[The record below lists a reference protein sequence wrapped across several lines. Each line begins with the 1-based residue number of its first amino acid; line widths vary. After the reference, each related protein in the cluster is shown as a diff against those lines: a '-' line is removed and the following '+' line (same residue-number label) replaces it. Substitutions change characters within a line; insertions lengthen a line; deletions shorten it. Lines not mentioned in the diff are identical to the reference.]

1 MSAPAHRPLVYPE
14 GVNLAEALSLP
25 ALEALHSVT
34 VGGTLEREVRWVSS
48 IDLPEPFEW
57 IRDGTLLL
65 STGYAWPR
73 DEEGLR
79 EYVRRIVDTGA
90 VGLVLA
96 VPKYFDAF
104 PEAAR
109 QEAEKL
115 GLPAFEIPWELP
127 FHPII
132 EVLHRHILNEQS
144 VTMARSEAIHRTLTE
159 AALEAGS
166 LQDLAH
172 TLSLLIGRS
181 VWFENL
187 EGSVL
192 AHAPQGLVPVG
203 MGLSRLERA
212 HQAQRLK
219 SGRGAVQ
226 LSQVDRSRGLTT
238 GGSRTGGSRLA
249 CPIRIGGDWVGT
261 VWLEEG
267 DLPFSDLDARAAEHA
282 AVVSALYLTHQ
293 RALSVQEARL
303 GYAFVDA
310 LLEGQFEPTPHALE
324 RSRLL
329 GFDPNGRYRVALLRL
344 EAQTP
349 LSSEDFV
356 RREQLL
362 EGLKRRLEDLKIA
375 ALFSVTLAL
384 IPLILPEESRGKP
397 LPLERLWQELTE
409 RFPHPLSLAV
419 ARVETGWQGVGRSY
433 REALSLLRHVPAGQM
448 RTHAELLLPRVL
460 AGDSAAQS
468 DFLEQLFGPLR
479 LERGGEALIQ
489 TLLALTR
496 GGFHLKKT
504 ALELGVH
511 LNTLRYRLDRV
522 RDLSGLTLEDSET
535 RFRLQLAQKLLEL
548 QES

>member
-1 MSAPAHRPLVYPE
+1 MNLV
-14 GVNLAEALSLP
+14 EALSLP
-25 ALEALHSVT
+25 ELEALRSVT
-34 VGGTLEREVRWVSS
+34 ALPVTVSDALDREVRWVSS

-57 IRDGTLLL
+57 IREGTLLL

-73 DEEGLR
+73 NEDGLR
-79 EYVRRIVDTGA
+79 EYVRRIVETGA

-109 QEAEKL
+109 QEAQKR

-144 VTMARSEAIHRTLTE
+144 VLMARSEAIHRTLTE

-166 LQDLAH
+166 LQDLAR

-192 AHAPQGLVPVG
+192 AHAPQGLAPA
-203 MGLSRLERA
+203 GLGLVRLERMG
-212 HQAQRLK
+212 QAQRLK
-219 SGRGAVQ
+219 SGRGAVH
-226 LSQVDRSRGLTT
+226 LMPVERSIGLRT
-238 GGSRTGGSRLA
+238 GGSGTGGSGTGGSRLA
-249 CPIRIGGDWVGT
+249 CPIRIGGEWVGT

-267 DLPFSDLDARAAEHA
+267 ELPFSDLDARAAEHA

-349 LSSEDFV
+349 LSNEDFA

-384 IPLILPEESRGKP
+384 IPLVLPEDSGGKP

-433 REALSLLRHVPAGQM
+433 REALSLLKHVPAGQM

-548 QES
+548 QGE

>member
-1 MSAPAHRPLVYPE
+1 MNSWPKPLLYPE
-14 GVNLAEALSLP
+14 GVNLVEALSLP
-25 ALEALHSVT
+25 ELEALRPVT
-34 VGGTLEREVRWVSS
+34 ALAVAASDALGREVRWVSS

-57 IRDGTLLL
+57 IREGTLLL

-79 EYVRRIVDTGA
+79 EYIRRIVETGA

-109 QEAEKL
+109 QEAQKR

-132 EVLHRHILNEQS
+132 EVLHRHILNEHS
-144 VTMARSEAIHRTLTE
+144 VLMARSEAIHRTLTE

-166 LQDLAH
+166 LQDLAR

-192 AHAPQGLVPVG
+192 AHAPEGPVPAGL
-203 MGLSRLERA
+203 GLSRLERGG
-212 HQAQRLK
+212 QAQRLK
-219 SGRGAVQ
+219 SGRGAVH
-226 LSQVDRSRGLTT
+226 LLPIDRSSDR
-238 GGSRTGGSRLA
+238 SSGSRLA
-249 CPIRIGGDWVGT
+249 CPIRIGGEWVGT

-267 DLPFSDLDARAAEHA
+267 DLPFSDLDSRAAEHA

-293 RALSVQEARL
+293 RALAVQEARL

-329 GFDPNGRYRVALLRL
+329 GFDPSGRYRVALLRL

-349 LSSEDFV
+349 LSVVDFA

-384 IPLILPEESRGKP
+384 IPLLLPEESGGKP
-397 LPLERLWQELTE
+397 LALERLWQELTD

-419 ARVETGWQGVGRSY
+419 ARVESGWQGVSRSY
-433 REALSLLRHVPAGQM
+433 IEALSLLKHVPAGQM

-548 QES
+548 QGG

>member
-1 MSAPAHRPLVYPE
+1 
-14 GVNLAEALSLP
+14 
-25 ALEALHSVT
+25 
-34 VGGTLEREVRWVSS
+34 
-48 IDLPEPFEW
+48 
-57 IRDGTLLL
+57 
-65 STGYAWPR
+65 
-73 DEEGLR
+73 
-79 EYVRRIVDTGA
+79 
-90 VGLVLA
+90 
-96 VPKYFDAF
+96 
-104 PEAAR
+104 
-109 QEAEKL
+109 
-115 GLPAFEIPWELP
+115 
-127 FHPII
+127 
-132 EVLHRHILNEQS
+132 
-144 VTMARSEAIHRTLTE
+144 
-159 AALEAGS
+159 
-166 LQDLAH
+166 
-172 TLSLLIGRS
+172 
-181 VWFENL
+181 
-187 EGSVL
+187 
-192 AHAPQGLVPVG
+192 
-203 MGLSRLERA
+203 
-212 HQAQRLK
+212 
-219 SGRGAVQ
+219 
-226 LSQVDRSRGLTT
+226 
-238 GGSRTGGSRLA
+238 
-249 CPIRIGGDWVGT
+249 VGT

-267 DLPFSDLDARAAEHA
+267 DLPFSDLDSRAAEHA